1 MQYVYK
7 HIYIYKVTI
16 MTMMIKY
23 LIAYDGY
30 LKFDLTDIRTK
41 AMTV

>member
-1 MQYVYK
+1 
-7 HIYIYKVTI
+7 
-16 MTMMIKY
+16 MIKY

-41 AMTV
+41 AMTVWLSVCVTAVVEKIL